1 MSMKRL
7 MTKLLLYSFVLAFV
21 PVAGAEAKEVM
32 QYKMVIVSCGP
43 WLDSDMKKFEQV
55 RELSDKIIADGYNTV
70 IIGPFEFLPMQIL
83 DYTKTPYPEAVQ
95 FSSEKTSEQLT
106 TFRKHLR
113 YLKDNGI
120 RHILLRSNSN
130 YAPVNFWKAHQEE
143 LNPDGMF
150 DHLLSKAHWAR
161 HYVDAMNGKAPY
173 VVPHM
178 QWRNDL
184 YREFFLYSTE
194 KVLEALP
201 EVDGFSNNY
210 SEVAWTFDL
219 DKVKQDN
226 WKSWQEC
233 KDIEA
238 TDEDFLEW
246 VDAQYEMLK
255 RTRGDDFLLSI
266 RDWYIRPEALERIKH
281 RPNTMIEIKYGAYDQ
296 PVVNYPPWAGD
307 LLGKGYDVVLAI
319 HMYDAEWPY
328 PLYYYSVDHIN
339 QMFSNIFSAGFSGF
353 TSLDYI
359 NRGDIPDNPIK
370 LLYQKHTS
378 AAMNNLSFTVE
389 DAENFLMPYFGKASQ
404 YILESLENITKAQE
418 NYIKLLPSWFWRGDG
433 LSPTGICPQA
443 YWMFMDN
450 PEAPDRMGFIRQ
462 NAVGIQ
468 EFVLAAKKGT
478 QEFEKAK
485 SKWKQEKR
493 MTPIEV
499 ISLMQKCADDAITA
513 MEKARMA
520 ADRNCHRILKDLIAN
535 AYVHKVLVDRSEA
548 FIRSALYF
556 YLSGYIWDGQYVRN
570 TDRQDSLYDFTE
582 QCRSQVDKFME
593 YEVLFRELRQRYCR
607 RSPGR
612 GKIPSYTAV
621 RQLSNIIGHPFAIKE
636 TDRKMLDSY
645 IEQIEKK

>member
-1 MSMKRL
+1 MSVGF
-7 MTKLLLYSFVLAFV
+7 T
-21 PVAGAEAKEVM
+21 
-32 QYKMVIVSCGP
+32 
-43 WLDSDMKKFEQV
+43 
-55 RELSDKIIADGYNTV
+55 
-70 IIGPFEFLPMQIL
+70 
-83 DYTKTPYPEAVQ
+83 
-95 FSSEKTSEQLT
+95 
-106 TFRKHLR
+106 
-113 YLKDNGI
+113 
-120 RHILLRSNSN
+120 
-130 YAPVNFWKAHQEE
+130 AP
-143 LNPDGMF
+143 
-150 DHLLSKAHWAR
+150 S
-161 HYVDAMNGKAPY
+161 
-173 VVPHM
+173 
-178 QWRNDL
+178 
-184 YREFFLYSTE
+184 
-194 KVLEALP
+194 
-201 EVDGFSNNY
+201 GFSV
-210 SEVAWTFDL
+210 SD
-219 DKVKQDN
+219 
-226 WKSWQEC
+226 S
-233 KDIEA
+233 
-238 TDEDFLEW
+238 
-246 VDAQYEMLK
+246 
-255 RTRGDDFLLSI
+255 
-266 RDWYIRPEALERIKH
+266 P
-281 RPNTMIEIKYGAYDQ
+281 
-296 PVVNYPPWAGD
+296 
-307 LLGKGYDVVLAI
+307 
-319 HMYDAEWPY
+319 
-328 PLYYYSVDHIN
+328 
-339 QMFSNIFSAGFSGF
+339 AGFSGF